1 MRQMTTS
8 STISVRARVG
18 PCPYSFASNR
28 TSSFEIAASVR
39 PVSRPPPL
47 RSRSGAAYVAMTT
60 PFRSRHNGFSSC
72 RRAPKGHPP
81 CRPAESTAPGLVA
94 APGAATRKLPLR
106 GSPKHPRSGLRVV
119 PSVVMASERLGPPFD
134 HLHYVRI
141 PHWVRAVRGGE
152 TVVDSRRAL
161 LVWPPGRKVPVYAF
175 PRADVGPRESDAVGY
190 DDPELGGYV
199 TLDWNAVDRWLEED
213 EEVHVHPRDPFAR
226 VDALASTRKV
236 CVEIDGQAVAESS
249 RPVLLFETG
258 LPTRCYLPR
267 GDVDAA
273 VLRP

>member
-1 MRQMTTS
+1 
-8 STISVRARVG
+8 
-18 PCPYSFASNR
+18 
-28 TSSFEIAASVR
+28 
-39 PVSRPPPL
+39 
-47 RSRSGAAYVAMTT
+47 
-60 PFRSRHNGFSSC
+60 
-72 RRAPKGHPP
+72 
-81 CRPAESTAPGLVA
+81 
-94 APGAATRKLPLR
+94 
-106 GSPKHPRSGLRVV
+106 
-119 PSVVMASERLGPPFD
+119 MASERLGPPFD

-273 VLRP
+273 VLRPSGTHTECPYKGAASYHHVVVGDRRHEDVVWYYPEPLPGLSAIRDRLAFYNDRVVMTADGQRI